1 MEAPL
6 TMDGSAFFDIGILQE
21 SWRLLLRGAEFTL
34 LFSIVGIP
42 LAMVAG
48 LILSFLASAPAPLRQ
63 IQQWW
68 VTIFRA
74 LPPLVLVVL
83 LFSGLPYLGI
93 RLSPLAVVTWTFA
106 LNLGAY
112 FCEVFRAGM
121 ISVQAGQW
129 EAARSTGLSA
139 WQAMA
144 YVILPQAFRNVL
156 PEIISTVIEGVKLS
170 TVGSVV
176 AMPELL
182 FQARQ
187 VQNLTYNATPLI
199 TAAMIYF
206 LALWPFV
213 RLLSR
218 LENRATSASQG
229 K

>member
-93 RLSPLAVVTWTFA
+93 RLSPLAVVTWTFV

>member
-1 MEAPL
+1 M
-6 TMDGSAFFDIGILQE
+6 TMSGVGAFFDLEILQD
-21 SWRLLLRGAEFTL
+21 SWRLLLHGAEYTL
-34 LFSIVGIP
+34 LFSLVGIP
-42 LAMVAG
+42 LAMAAG
-48 LILSFLASAPAPLRQ
+48 LLLSFLALAPAPFRQ
-63 IQQWW
+63 FQQWW

-74 LPPLVLVVL
+74 LPPLVLVVF

-93 RLSPLAVVTWTFA
+93 KLSPFAVVTWTFI

-121 ISVQAGQW
+121 ISVPSGQW

-139 WQAMA
+139 VQSMTS
-144 YVILPQAFRNVL
+144 VVLPQAFRNVL

-170 TVGSVV
+170 TVGAVV

-199 TAAMIYF
+199 AAAMVYF

-218 LENRATSASQG
+218 LENRATGALQG

>member
-1 MEAPL
+1 MI
-6 TMDGSAFFDIGILQE
+6 GSGGAFFDLEILQD
-21 SWRLLLRGAEFTL
+21 SWRLLLRGAENTL
-34 LFSIVGIP
+34 LFSLVGIP

-48 LILSFLASAPAPLRQ
+48 LLLSFLALAPVPLRRL
-63 IQQWW
+63 QQWW

-74 LPPLVLVVL
+74 LPPLVLVVF

-93 RLSPLAVVTWTFA
+93 KLSPFAVVTWTFV

-121 ISVQAGQW
+121 ISVPTGQW

-139 WQAMA
+139 VQSMNH
-144 YVILPQAFRNVL
+144 VVLPQAFRNVL
-156 PEIISTVIEGVKLS
+156 PEVISTVIEGVKLS
-170 TVGSVV
+170 TVGAIV

-199 TAAMIYF
+199 AAAMVYF

-218 LENRATSASQG
+218 LENQATGTLQG